1 MAKGKF
7 DMSEFLRPAAAPESD
22 TGREQIV
29 YLPLDQLRAD
39 ENNFYSLDGI
49 DELAANIELIGLQ
62 QPIRVRKDGDGYIIV
77 SGHRRSAAL
86 RLLVEDGQK
95 RFAEAPC
102 IIERDDGE
110 SPAMR
115 ELRLICANSD
125 TRKMSSADISKQLSR
140 MKELIY
146 ELSKEGYEFKGK
158 IRDFAAEA
166 IGISKTKA
174 ARIQFIDS
182 HLDSEFAYL
191 WEKEKINE
199 SVAYE
204 LAHFA
209 PSVQKRLAKIY
220 KGGKNLPQAEKLKRL
235 CEIFADGAT
244 YEPTMMCP
252 DGKACTHGDAAL
264 RHDASLGGWE
274 TPCKSEKCCLD
285 CDKATRDW
293 SPCDRMCAA
302 AQKRRSEKSAKEK
315 EKQKSDAEK
324 ARKKAYAQLQAT
336 CARMVRAADAAGLDD
351 KAKAYDGCTSDGG
364 HTIGL
369 LRRYARGEFKPDERP
384 YFYDFELKH
393 CSTIGKCA
401 QTLHCT
407 TDYLLGLTEELMP
420 TKAAS
425 SPEWLPLDAEHWPE
439 EGALV
444 VLSYPTGLGGSAYL
458 TARCCGGVSDQYPF
472 ISTDAGISVQ
482 DVVEFRCDSWLLI
495 SERQRGR
502 KDDCE
507 ACKASHPQC
516 NKCCKA
522 CDDPCN
528 AAQWCRK
535 DEK

>member
-7 DMSEFLRPAAAPESD
+7 DMSEFLRPAAVPESD

-146 ELSKEGYEFKGK
+146 QLSEEGYEFKGK

-174 ARIQFIDS
+174 ARLQFIDS
-182 HLDSEFAYL
+182 HLDPEFVYL
-191 WEKEKINE
+191 WEKAKINE
-199 SVAYE
+199 SAAYE

-209 PSVQKRLAKIY
+209 QSVQKRLAKIY

-244 YEPTMMCP
+244 YEPTMTCP
-252 DGKACTHGDAAL
+252 DGKSCTHGDAAL
-264 RHDASLGGWE
+264 RHDASASAWE
-274 TPCKSEKCCLD
+274 KTCKGEKCCLE
-285 CDKATRDW
+285 CDMATRNWD
-293 SPCDRMCAA
+293 PCDRMCSA
-302 AQKRRSEKSAKEK
+302 AQKRRSEKNAKEK
-315 EKQKSDAEK
+315 EKQQREAEK
-324 ARKKAYAQLQAT
+324 KLKKNYAKLQAT
-336 CARMVRAADAAGLDD
+336 CARMVRAADAAL
-351 KAKAYDGCTSDGG
+351 
-364 HTIGL
+364 TI
-369 LRRYARGEFKPDERP
+369 RSRP
-384 YFYDFELKH
+384 V
-393 CSTIGKCA
+393 
-401 QTLHCT
+401 
-407 TDYLLGLTEELMP
+407 M
-420 TKAAS
+420 
-425 SPEWLPLDAEHWPE
+425 
-439 EGALV
+439 
-444 VLSYPTGLGGSAYL
+444 
-458 TARCCGGVSDQYPF
+458 
-472 ISTDAGISVQ
+472 GI
-482 DVVEFRCDSWLLI
+482 
-495 SERQRGR
+495 
-502 KDDCE
+502 
-507 ACKASHPQC
+507 
-516 NKCCKA
+516 
-522 CDDPCN
+522 
-528 AAQWCRK
+528 
-535 DEK
+535 

>member
-7 DMSEFLRPAAAPESD
+7 DMSEFLKPAAVSNQD

-62 QPIRVRKDGDGYIIV
+62 QPIRVRKGGDGDIIV

-95 RFAEAPC
+95 RFAEVPC

-146 ELSKEGYEFKGK
+146 QLSEEGYEFKGK

-174 ARIQFIDS
+174 ARLQFIDS
-182 HLDSEFAYL
+182 HLDPEFVYL

-199 SVAYE
+199 SAAYE

-244 YEPTMMCP
+244 YEPTMTCP

-264 RHDASLGGWE
+264 RPAL
-274 TPCKSEKCCLD
+274 
-285 CDKATRDW
+285 
-293 SPCDRMCAA
+293 
-302 AQKRRSEKSAKEK
+302 RSI
-315 EKQKSDAEK
+315 
-324 ARKKAYAQLQAT
+324 
-336 CARMVRAADAAGLDD
+336 V
-351 KAKAYDGCTSDGG
+351 
-364 HTIGL
+364 
-369 LRRYARGEFKPDERP
+369 
-384 YFYDFELKH
+384 
-393 CSTIGKCA
+393 
-401 QTLHCT
+401 
-407 TDYLLGLTEELMP
+407 
-420 TKAAS
+420 S
-425 SPEWLPLDAEHWPE
+425 S
-439 EGALV
+439 
-444 VLSYPTGLGGSAYL
+444 
-458 TARCCGGVSDQYPF
+458 
-472 ISTDAGISVQ
+472 
-482 DVVEFRCDSWLLI
+482 
-495 SERQRGR
+495 
-502 KDDCE
+502 
-507 ACKASHPQC
+507 
-516 NKCCKA
+516 
-522 CDDPCN
+522 
-528 AAQWCRK
+528 
-535 DEK
+535 

>member
-7 DMSEFLRPAAAPESD
+7 DMSEFLKPAAVSNQD

-29 YLPLDQLRAD
+29 YLSLDQLRAD
-39 ENNFYSLDGI
+39 KNNFYSLDGI

-146 ELSKEGYEFKGK
+146 QLSEEGYEFKGK

-174 ARIQFIDS
+174 ARLQFIDS
-182 HLDSEFAYL
+182 HLDPEFVYL
-191 WEKEKINE
+191 WEKAKINE
-199 SVAYE
+199 SAAYE

-209 PSVQKRLAKIY
+209 QSVQKRLAKIY

-244 YEPTMMCP
+244 YEPTMTCP
-252 DGKACTHGDAAL
+252 DGKSCTHGDAAL
-264 RHDASLGGWE
+264 RHDASASAWE
-274 TPCKSEKCCLD
+274 KTCKGEKCCLE
-285 CDKATRDW
+285 CDMATRNWD
-293 SPCDRMCAA
+293 PCDRMCSA
-302 AQKRRSEKSAKEK
+302 AQKRRSEKNAKEK
-315 EKQKSDAEK
+315 EKQQREAEK
-324 ARKKAYAQLQAT
+324 QLKKNYAKLQAT

-351 KAKAYDGCTSDGG
+351 KVKACDGYMSGDG

-369 LRRYARGEFKPDERP
+369 LRRYARGEFKPDERI
-384 YFYDFELKH
+384 YFYDFELEK

-401 QTLHCT
+401 KVLHCT
-407 TDYLLGLTEELMP
+407 TDYLLGLTEELTP
-420 TKAAS
+420 TKTAS
-425 SPEWLPLDAEHWPE
+425 SPEWSPLDAEHWPE

-458 TARCCGGVSDQYPF
+458 TARCGGGV
-472 ISTDAGISVQ
+472 
-482 DVVEFRCDSWLLI
+482 
-495 SERQRGR
+495 
-502 KDDCE
+502 
-507 ACKASHPQC
+507 
-516 NKCCKA
+516 CCH
-522 CDDPCN
+522 CPM
-528 AAQWCRK
+528 
-535 DEK
+535 

>member
-7 DMSEFLRPAAAPESD
+7 DMSEFLKPAAVSNQD

-29 YLPLDQLRAD
+29 YLSLDELRAD

-62 QPIRVRKDGDGYIIV
+62 QPIRVRKDGDSYIIV

-86 RLLVEDGQK
+86 RLLVEEGQK

-102 IIERDDGE
+102 IIELDDGE

-125 TRKMSSADISKQLSR
+125 TRKMSSADMSKQLSR
-140 MKELIY
+140 MKELLY

-174 ARIQFIDS
+174 ARLQFIDS
-182 HLDSEFAYL
+182 HLDSEFACL

-204 LAHFA
+204 LAHFE
-209 PSVQKRLAKIY
+209 PSVQKRLAKVY

-244 YEPTMMCP
+244 YDPTMTCP
-252 DGKACTHGDAAL
+252 DGKPCTHGDAAL
-264 RHDASLGGWE
+264 RHDASASAWE
-274 TPCKSEKCCLD
+274 RTCKGEKCCLE
-285 CDKATRDW
+285 CDLATRNW

-302 AQKRRSEKSAKEK
+302 AQKHRSEKNAKEK
-315 EKQKSDAEK
+315 EKQQREAEK
-324 ARKKAYAQLQAT
+324 ELKKNYAKLQDT

-351 KAKAYDGCTSDGG
+351 KVKAYDGYTGGDG

-369 LRRYARGEFKPDERP
+369 LRRYARGEFKPDEHI
-384 YFYDFELKH
+384 YFYDFELEK
-393 CSTIGKCA
+393 CPTIGKCA
-401 QTLHCT
+401 KVLHCT
-407 TDYLLGLTEELMP
+407 TDYLLGLTEELAP
-420 TKAAS
+420 TKAVS
-425 SPEWLPLDAEHWPE
+425 SPEWSPLDAEHWPE

-458 TARCCGGVSDQYPF
+458 TARCSGSASDQYPF

-482 DVVEFRCDSWLLI
+482 DIVECKCDSWLLI
-495 SERQRGR
+495 SERQRG
-502 KDDCE
+502 K
-507 ACKASHPQC
+507 K
-516 NKCCKA
+516 
-522 CDDPCN
+522 
-528 AAQWCRK
+528 
-535 DEK
+535 